1 LQEIFIINSLSDEI
15 ETFVSKVCNHAL
27 RNHKNKNRK
36 IKELR
41 EWQLLGEYIK
51 LENIVLPAQ
60 SRLSQ
65 PKIFS
70 IQTLNSKGKYQDR
83 LLKITPKSFLIIDEK
98 INYVSYEKLLAEIE
112 EISAPPSNLEIH
124 MRFAPEGNK
133 KAFLFLKNEKEDENG
148 DFDVKKFM
156 CRSLSDRVAI
166 LDEIF
171 ETVVSSKYCKTLQA
185 YQVIKVNKTGKKQ
198 ERLFKLTNDN
208 ILNVDGRIIKNEFP
222 YLAIESIQLDS
233 IKKDTLNIKM
243 LHEDKIRDI
252 LTSQGDQIIESV
264 QESLQRLK
272 ERTKRFRENDICEIT
287 DKDLEEVKFDG
298 EFGFLTKE
306 DFEALSLDFG
316 DDLVE
321 VRHQESVVIETIP
334 HDNYQLTQ
342 KQLNMR
348 KSFII
353 ESVTDQLI
361 EENEV
366 KSESEEEEDDE
377 VMEI

>member
-15 ETFVSKVCNHAL
+15 ESFVTKVCNNAL

-51 LENIVLPAQ
+51 FENIVLPAQ
-60 SRLSQ
+60 SRMSQ

-133 KAFLFLKNEKEDENG
+133 KAFLFLKNEKEDETG

-171 ETVVSSKYCKTLQA
+171 ETVVSSKDCKTLQA

-233 IKKDTLNIKM
+233 VKKDTLNIKM

-272 ERTKRFRENDICEIT
+272 ERIKRYRENDICEIT

-306 DFEALSLDFG
+306 DFEALSFDFE
-316 DDLVE
+316 DDE
-321 VRHQESVVIETIP
+321 IRHQESIVVETIP
-334 HDNYQLTQ
+334 HDHLTQ
-342 KQLNMR
+342 KQLNTR

-366 KSESEEEEDDE
+366 KSESEDEEDDE